1 MSQANKSD
9 TQIGFVSAIV
19 AATVL
24 SLSTVP
30 ARAQLLIRG
39 WGPWSAR
46 LERTLAGALIDAD
59 TALKTL
65 LPGIAVICLILALL
79 FAASRRARIQH
90 MGAALVAW
98 PVGFAVWL
106 FTVIAQEV
114 KAERGSFPTLF
125 DLAEGFGNASFVQ
138 GSIEFIAYQRIFVPA
153 IFGATVSLAVI
164 VLLWRRGPPSVAS
177 VPFWFAGLAIGFAF
191 SVFVVSGAV
200 RAVRIVSE
208 RLNASALGDPLTG
221 IFESAGDLL
230 RGRGAATPRA
240 LVLDAELPSTAAAQ
254 GSALLGWP
262 APAPS
267 GTCEPHPFRRSLDSQ
282 PQTLSVRGEKLLQSF
297 QKLSA
302 TLFDG
307 QSEPVAVFFL
317 SLEGF
322 RADDIHA
329 LNPQAPSDVAPFTS
343 ALYEKAKQA
352 GKTGVLASSGMY
364 QGGVRT
370 AHCLGSMTCGLGTLP
385 YNLSFIRDLQP
396 IALRCTSDVLAS
408 AGFVNSFFYGSDAKF
423 DGMDVFFQAHGFKQV
438 VDQTGLPKE
447 SPKGTWSAVTDF
459 AVFDYAVTQV
469 AQGLKGGQ
477 SQFSFVMSL
486 SNHSPFTEPED
497 FPQALRAKVTEALR
511 TSANRADADDVK
523 RVMTHAYTD
532 AALERL
538 FTKATELGIQNRM
551 VVVLMADH
559 STGHNYIWG
568 HHSDESDA
576 EKAKIPFAMVVSPDL
591 LSSAKNPA
599 AVADALDQAQAQL
612 NAGVLSQN
620 DVPTLVLT
628 LLQNH
633 QSIKSLPA
641 DQRWHSMGG
650 QVTSGLFRPPAGA
663 TIMGVNGVSE
673 FYALDDKGNRVGEYE
688 DSVFL
693 KTRADRYR
701 VTPTLIPIT
710 ATLARALQCQ
720 P

>member
-1 MSQANKSD
+1 MAQANESGIK
-9 TQIGFVSAIV
+9 TGFVSALV
-19 AATVL
+19 AAAVL

-39 WGPWSAR
+39 WGPWLAR
-46 LERTLAGALIDAD
+46 LERTLAGALIDAEV
-59 TALKTL
+59 ALKTL
-65 LPGIAVICLILALL
+65 LPGVTIICLILAVA
-79 FAASRRARIQH
+79 FAASRRARIQQA
-90 MGAALVAW
+90 GAALVAW

-138 GSIEFIAYQRIFVPA
+138 GSLEFIAYQRIFVPA
-153 IFGATVSLAVI
+153 IFGATVSLAAI
-164 VLLWRRGPPSVAS
+164 VLLLRRVAPPVAS
-177 VPFWFAGLAIGFAF
+177 VPAWFVGLTVGFAF
-191 SVFVVSGAV
+191 SVAVLSGGVLALG
-200 RAVRIVSE
+200 ALSN
-208 RLNASALGDPLTG
+208 RLSAAALGDPLTG
-221 IFESAGDLL
+221 IFESALDLL

-240 LVLDAELPSTAAAQ
+240 LVLDAELPATAAAE

-262 APAPS
+262 EPPATS
-267 GTCEPHPFRRSLDSQ
+267 TCQPHPFRRSLDATTHTM
-282 PQTLSVRGEKLLQSF
+282 PVRGERLLQSF
-297 QKLSA
+297 QQLSA
-302 TLFDG
+302 ALFDERP
-307 QSEPVAVFFL
+307 EPVAVFFL

-329 LNPQAPSDVAPFTS
+329 LNPQAPADVAPFTT
-343 ALYEKAKQA
+343 ALYEKAKHA
-352 GKTGVLASSGMY
+352 GQTGVLASSGMY

-408 AGFVNSFFYGSDAKF
+408 AGFANSFFYGSDAKF
-423 DGMDVFFQAHGFKQV
+423 DGMDVFFHAHGFEQV
-438 VDQTGLPKE
+438 VDQSGLPKNA
-447 SPKGTWSAVTDF
+447 PKGTWSAVTDF

-469 AQGLKGGQ
+469 AAGLKSGR

-497 FPQALRAKVTEALR
+497 FPQSLKAKVTEALR
-511 TSANRADADDVK
+511 ASVNRADADDVK

-538 FTKATELGIQNRM
+538 FGKAAELGVNNRM

-576 EKAKIPFAMVVSPDL
+576 EKAKIPFAIVVSPQL
-591 LSSAKNPA
+591 LAESKNPQ
-599 AVADALDQAQAQL
+599 AVASALEHAQEQL

-620 DVPTLVLT
+620 DVPALVLA

-633 QSIKSLPA
+633 QSIKSLSVSE
-641 DQRWHSMGG
+641 RWHSMGG
-650 QVTSGLFRPPAGA
+650 QVTSGFFKPPAGA

-673 FYALDDKGNRVGEYE
+673 FYALDEKGKRVGEYE